1 MTVLPGVSIDEAWS
15 DLRRHLEWTPGEG
28 TVVFIAVDSLSDAQD
43 LRERAELW
51 ARRARVPWSCAP
63 QESSVA
69 AWLRTHL
76 PTPGVLW
83 VELREEG
90 ARLPALH
97 ALNEMRSRLAHPGS
111 GCLVLSGPVILLEQA
126 PREAI
131 DLWSIRSF
139 AHVVSRRRVAT
150 DPSSLDITDR
160 MGDGQGPQAL
170 SEGRYRST
178 WRISLPEEM
187 RSPEAAVL
195 MRRIEWVR
203 QLLGNDPLAAR
214 TLLESVPDRESDLAR
229 VLEGLV
235 SVSLD
240 NVGGVAQARGLW
252 QEAGAAFEESLE
264 LRRELVGVL
273 GTPEARRDL
282 SVSLDNVGGV
292 AQARGLWQ
300 EAGAAFEESLELRRE
315 LVGVLGTPE
324 ARRDLPEARR
334 DLSVSLDNVGGVAQA
349 RGLWQEAG
357 AAYEES
363 LELRRALV
371 GVLGTP
377 EARRDLSVSLD
388 NVGGVA
394 QARGLW
400 QEAGAAY
407 EESLELRRELART
420 QGTPTSYNDL
430 LLSLDSSIRVA
441 EAQGESERAAA
452 LREERAEVEE
462 MLGAAPAEASESGPL
477 ENR

>member
-160 MGDGQGPQAL
+160 MGDGQAPQAL

-195 MRRIEWVR
+195 MRRIERVR

-214 TLLESVPDRESDLAR
+214 TLLESAPDRESDLAR

-235 SVSLD
+235 RAEIAGLLDDVVSVERLLLRAMEEAEAFPPAFRWQVDDAGWEIATAFGALD
-240 NVGGVAQARGLW
+240 AAMRAAQGRMTV
-252 QEAGAAFEESLE
+252 S
-264 LRRELVGVL
+264 RELVGVL

-282 SVSLDNVGGV
+282 SVSLNK
-292 AQARGLWQ
+292 
-300 EAGAAFEESLELRRE
+300 
-315 LVGVLGTPE
+315 
-324 ARRDLPEARR
+324 
-334 DLSVSLDNVGGVAQA
+334 
-349 RGLWQEAG
+349 
-357 AAYEES
+357 
-363 LELRRALV
+363 
-371 GVLGTP
+371 
-377 EARRDLSVSLD
+377 
-388 NVGGVA
+388 VGGVA

-452 LREERAEVEE
+452 LRDERAEVEE

>member
-150 DPSSLDITDR
+150 DPSSLHITDR
-160 MGDGQGPQAL
+160 MGDGQAPQAL

-195 MRRIEWVR
+195 MRRIERVR

-235 SVSLD
+235 RAEIAGLLDDVVSVERLLLRAMEEAEAFPPAFRWQVDDAGWEIATAFGALD
-240 NVGGVAQARGLW
+240 AAMRAAQGRMTV
-252 QEAGAAFEESLE
+252 S
-264 LRRELVGVL
+264 RELVGVL

-282 SVSLDNVGGV
+282 SV
-292 AQARGLWQ
+292 A
-300 EAGAAFEESLELRRE
+300 
-315 LVGVLGTPE
+315 
-324 ARRDLPEARR
+324 
-334 DLSVSLDNVGGVAQA
+334 LDNVGGVAQA

-363 LELRRALV
+363 LELRRELV

-377 EARRDLSVSLD
+377 QARRDLSVSL
-388 NVGGVA
+388 NKVGGVA

-452 LREERAEVEE
+452 LRDERAEVEE